1 MAGIKLTPD
10 EFADFVVAF
19 LLDNIM
25 QPGEILP
32 NNIEF
37 DYITDKM
44 KNGGLKAPL
53 LSYFIDTSSITRGKY
68 KMIRGSFTGKDKQNT
83 IVISGEPEAKIPDD
97 EKTTIKN
104 IVKQT
109 LRVIKSH
116 KMRRNNGMPL
126 NEESVEKI
134 IDKVLEDYN
143 KEKI

>member
-1 MAGIKLTPD
+1 MAGIRVTPD
-10 EFADFVVAF
+10 EFADIVIAF
-19 LLDNIM
+19 LLDSII

-32 NNIEF
+32 NNLEF

-44 KNGGLKAPL
+44 KNSGLKSPL
-53 LSYFIDTSSITRGKY
+53 LSYYIDTSSITRGKY
-68 KMIRGSFTGKDKQNT
+68 KMIRDSFTGKNKQNT
-83 IVISGEPEAKIPDD
+83 IVISSDMNTKMPDD

-109 LRVIKSH
+109 LKVIKSH

-134 IDKVLEDYN
+134 IDKELE
-143 KEKI
+143 KL

>member
-1 MAGIKLTPD
+1 MAGIKVSPD
-10 EFADFVVAF
+10 EFADIVVAF

-32 NNIEF
+32 NNVEF

-44 KNGGLKAPL
+44 KNGGLKSPL
-53 LSYFIDTSSITRGKY
+53 MSYYIDTSSITRGKY

-83 IVISGEPEAKIPDD
+83 IVISGVPDTPMPDD

-109 LRVIKSH
+109 LRIIKSH

-126 NEESVEKI
+126 NEETIDKI
-134 IDKVLEDYN
+134 IDKELE
-143 KEKI
+143 KL